1 MGAFVSEDVCNQSPV
16 YPGTAKSVKPSSSQG
31 YSEGDDKYQACFQ
44 YVDVPA
50 RWGYAITMESEK
62 AKYKQIKEK
71 YKQIKAKYEQIK
83 AKYEQVNAKFEQISR
98 SANQTCECN
107 TLVVTDQHAKD
118 KTKFNDQETL
128 LKMPTDNSVEYLDSL
143 SHEIMKSRMSRT
155 TVDVCTC
162 TRRLHYRRK
171 REREPSRIPYRRV
184 IKLFRKTKVFRN
196 AAKSYLKKSIPSSCK
211 LKLLLSERNRSYFSE
226 RSVRS
231 KFVLPSKKFSLSQNV
246 YLSVVRLRT
255 LKHKKLPLFCMRV
268 NGRTL
273 KKLKHIPFETYC
285 VSHRVISLSGDVEEN
300 PGPSN
305 QCSATNT
312 CNLVAYRSS
321 MANSVSLLE
330 TRLSE
335 LNRIAVDVGG
345 GGDCFF

>member
-98 SANQTCECN
+98 STNQTCECN
-107 TLVVTDQHAKD
+107 TAGTDQHAKD
-118 KTKFNDQETL
+118 KTKFNDRETL
-128 LKMPTDNSVEYLDSL
+128 LRIPTDNSVEYRDSL

-162 TRRLHYRRK
+162 TRRLHCRRK
-171 REREPSRIPYRRV
+171 RERIQYRRV
-184 IKLFRKTKVFRN
+184 INLFRKQK
-196 AAKSYLKKSIPSSCK
+196 
-211 LKLLLSERNRSYFSE
+211 FSE
-226 RSVRS
+226 MQ
-231 KFVLPSKKFSLSQNV
+231 LN
-246 YLSVVRLRT
+246 
-255 LKHKKLPLFCMRV
+255 H
-268 NGRTL
+268 TL
-273 KKLKHIPFETYC
+273 KKAF
-285 VSHRVISLSGDVEEN
+285 RVH
-300 PGPSN
+300 
-305 QCSATNT
+305 
-312 CNLVAYRSS
+312 
-321 MANSVSLLE
+321 
-330 TRLSE
+330 
-335 LNRIAVDVGG
+335 LN
-345 GGDCFF
+345 